1 MSIEGMSCEAA
12 VALVAQL
19 PAGPFATE
27 QRFEQ
32 SGFRC
37 GTQGAAIGSDIVACA
52 QGEQSVFYTA
62 VY

>member
-1 MSIEGMSCEAA
+1 MSCEVAA
-12 VALVAQL
+12 ALVAQL
-19 PAGPFATE
+19 PPGPFATE
-27 QRFEQ
+27 WRFEQ

-37 GTQGAAIGSDIVACA
+37 GTEGAALGSDLVSCA